1 LALVNQIRD
10 RADVPDLTTLDGP
23 VSYDMTGP
31 SVLGGELFNEIGREM
46 FAEHHRRQDLIRWG
60 LYDELEKW
68 ILPYYNPGDV
78 IKKGAHL
85 TIFPI
90 HKDKIAANPNL
101 EQNPGY

>member
-1 LALVNQIRD
+1 
-10 RADVPDLTTLDGP
+10 
-23 VSYDMTGP
+23 
-31 SVLGGELFNEIGREM
+31 M

-60 LYDELEKW
+60 LYNDLAKW

-78 IKKGAHL
+78 MKTGAYL

-101 EQNPGY
+101 VQNPGY